1 MKNERQKRIIE
12 LIAEKEI
19 STQEDLADSLRQDG
33 LNVTQ
38 ATVSR
43 DIKDLRLIKVPSDN
57 GGYRYAS
64 VTNSDNNITDKLY
77 RMFSSSV
84 LSVESAVNIIVI
96 RTLSGSANAA
106 AMVIDALKLPA
117 ILGSVAGD
125 DTILLVISGTEQV
138 QGIVQRLRSMMKQ

>member
-1 MKNERQKRIIE
+1 MKNQRQKRIIE

-19 STQEDLADSLRQDG
+19 STQEELADALRDEG

-43 DIKDLRLIKVPSDN
+43 DIKDLRLIKVPSDS

-84 LSVESAVNIIVI
+84 ISVESAVNIIVV

-125 DTILLVISGTEQV
+125 DTILLVISNTEQV
-138 QGIVQRLRSMMKQ
+138 QGIVQRLRGMMKQ